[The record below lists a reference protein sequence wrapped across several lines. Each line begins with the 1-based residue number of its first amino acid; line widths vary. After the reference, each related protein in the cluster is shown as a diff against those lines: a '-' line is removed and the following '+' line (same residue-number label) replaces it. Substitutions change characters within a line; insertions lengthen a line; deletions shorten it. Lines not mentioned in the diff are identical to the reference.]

1 MTRPSDASEELQRS
15 VNGAID
21 PELRN
26 PYALNWMAENLADL
40 KRLVS
45 GQRILHASLAIAF
58 VLGLALQV
66 VGYAIK
72 SSEPQEPLGLIADLL
87 YALGWAL
94 WTGVVVVVF
103 VEIVPRAKR
112 RQIKQAI
119 DAYEGQVNKSRAQQ
133 ARRSSGPERRGSR
146 PDERGP
152 G

>member
-1 MTRPSDASEELQRS
+1 MTQPSDASEELQRS
-15 VNGAID
+15 ANGAID
-21 PELRN
+21 PEMRN
-26 PYALNWMAENLADL
+26 PYALNWMAENLGDL

-72 SSEPQEPLGLIADLL
+72 SSGPQEPLGLIADLL

-119 DAYEGQVNKSRAQQ
+119 DAYEEAVAESRAGGDQ
-133 ARRSSGPERRGSR
+133 ASGGVGDRG
-146 PDERGP
+146 
-152 G
+152 